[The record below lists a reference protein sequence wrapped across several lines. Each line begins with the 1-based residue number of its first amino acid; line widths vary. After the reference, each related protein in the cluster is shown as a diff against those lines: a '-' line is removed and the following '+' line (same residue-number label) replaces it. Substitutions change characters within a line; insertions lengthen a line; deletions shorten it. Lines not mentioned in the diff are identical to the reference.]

1 MRSAIVL
8 AGGGSTRMRSD
19 KGLKT
24 LAGVPLVVHTLG
36 RLQDTVDEIVIVLGS
51 EEQREAYAEVIED
64 ADMVVDLYD
73 IGTPL
78 VGAITGFEAVK
89 GDYALVAAC
98 DMPFISPEA
107 VDLLFREA
115 EGHDG
120 AVFQWPNGWI
130 EPFLA
135 VYKVGSALP
144 VAQELIGEGNL
155 RVRMILRRLGDVVMI
170 PMDSLRVLDPDLLSL
185 HDADTEES
193 LLEAEKILKKEKK

>member
-51 EEQREAYAEVIED
+51 EEQREAYAGVLKD